1 MIFEKNGTRD
11 KARDVCLRVLKESN
25 KSRFDSYSVRNSV
38 LIISHITFR
47 DCRAHIFPDNLSG
60 IMEIAVFVE
69 ISHLESPVYFYFIF
83 MVNVKLNWRDVI
95 LSTPGLHGS
104 GHIWTDDFFLP
115 VQPVYTVPFKFF
127 YRLQYRLHVKSK
139 KTCTVPR
146 FSCKRKVDSCKF
158 CPFKNF
164 SGPVLTGSQRG
175 HFILFCIQLFRER
188 LSEKVHATIQKGIV
202 GGFEFTFLQRNL
214 KEWHL
219 RPWTYVCEC

>member
-47 DCRAHIFPDNLSG
+47 DCRAHIFSDNLSG
-60 IMEIAVFVE
+60 IIEIAVFVE

-104 GHIWTDDFFLP
+104 GQIFERTI
-115 VQPVYTVPFKFF
+115 FF
-127 YRLQYRLHVKSK
+127 YLCNLFTRYRLHVKSK

-202 GGFEFTFLQRNL
+202 GGFEFTFLQRI
-214 KEWHL
+214 
-219 RPWTYVCEC
+219 

>member
-47 DCRAHIFPDNLSG
+47 DCRAHIFSDNLSR
-60 IMEIAVFVE
+60 IIEIAVFVE

-104 GHIWTDDFFLP
+104 GQIFDRTIFFTCATCLHGT
-115 VQPVYTVPFKFF
+115 VQILLQIAVPFT
-127 YRLQYRLHVKSK
+127 RQKS

-146 FSCKRKVDSCKF
+146 FSCK
-158 CPFKNF
+158 
-164 SGPVLTGSQRG
+164 
-175 HFILFCIQLFRER
+175 
-188 LSEKVHATIQKGIV
+188 
-202 GGFEFTFLQRNL
+202 
-214 KEWHL
+214 
-219 RPWTYVCEC
+219 

>member
-11 KARDVCLRVLKESN
+11 KARDVCLRVLKGSN

-47 DCRAHIFPDNLSG
+47 DCRAHIFSDNLSG
-60 IMEIAVFVE
+60 IIEIAVFVE

-104 GHIWTDDFFLP
+104 GQIFERTIFFLP

-139 KTCTVPR
+139 KLAR
-146 FSCKRKVDSCKF
+146 FR
-158 CPFKNF
+158 
-164 SGPVLTGSQRG
+164 GSRVN
-175 HFILFCIQLFRER
+175 ER
-188 LSEKVHATIQKGIV
+188 WIRVSFVRSKI
-202 GGFEFTFLQRNL
+202 F
-214 KEWHL
+214 
-219 RPWTYVCEC
+219 PDPC